1 MKTSVLQRLKRSFQI
16 LLPGNSR
23 YHRFII
29 LSSARSGSTL
39 LHTYLNSS
47 FNIHSLGE
55 QPWRDLEKGTRRDYF
70 KAYPR
75 FIQAIG
81 FKVFYQ
87 FSREAPYDELYQILK
102 KDKKIRVIHL
112 VRENMLEQYISEMLA
127 WEKRSWTFSKGA
139 TVQDTI
145 TLDLHGFDFFLNKQ
159 EEQQA
164 QSLDD
169 FKEQQ
174 LITVSYES
182 LMSEP
187 QVVLAKVQAFLEVPQ
202 RQLFSVLKK
211 QNTQPLV
218 ERLENVDEVKVKYPQ
233 YFS

>member
-1 MKTSVLQRLKRSFQI
+1 MKTSALQHLKRSLQI

-47 FNIHSLGE
+47 LNIHSLGE
-55 QPWRDLEKGTRRDYF
+55 QPWRDLEQETRRDYF

-87 FSREAPYDELYQILK
+87 FSKEAPYDTLYHVLK
-102 KDKKIRVIHL
+102 KDKGLRVIHL
-112 VRENMLEQYISEMLA
+112 IRENILEQYLSEMLA
-127 WEKRSWTFSKGA
+127 WEKRSWTFSKVA
-139 TVQDTI
+139 TVQDKI
-145 TLDLHGFDFFLNKQ
+145 TLDLHGFEVYVNKQ
-159 EEQQA
+159 KEQQA
-164 QSLDD
+164 QCLDD

-174 LITVSYES
+174 LITISYES

-187 QVVLAKVQAFLEVPQ
+187 KVVLQKVQAFLEVPQ

-211 QNTQPLV
+211 QNTQSLV
-218 ERLENVDEVKVKYPQ
+218 DRLNNMHEVKGKYPQ
-233 YFS
+233 YFP